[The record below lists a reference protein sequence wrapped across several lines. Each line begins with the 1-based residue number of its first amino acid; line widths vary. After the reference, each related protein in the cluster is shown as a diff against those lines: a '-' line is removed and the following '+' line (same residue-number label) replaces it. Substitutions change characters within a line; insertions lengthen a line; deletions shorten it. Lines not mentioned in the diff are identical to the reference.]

1 MYIYIFIQVE
11 CHHSSYDDGCRIH
24 LLYAVYYIYAYCIND
39 DLMFDIQL
47 RLVMLSFL
55 SNGWT
60 LSAMQRLQEPCKVC
74 LLLVWQ
80 SSRAVPLVG
89 MGGRMV

>member
-1 MYIYIFIQVE
+1 
-11 CHHSSYDDGCRIH
+11 
-24 LLYAVYYIYAYCIND
+24 
-39 DLMFDIQL
+39 MFDIQL